1 MCLQDSSCNHDVSKM
16 ASDCAGPAGKTH
28 FCAEETPWGDIW
40 DKTKYGFC
48 KIGKYDNDWNF
59 DIKGS
64 TSAWK
69 SSWCLQKEAMGQTCY
84 ESEKYEQ
91 LSISDCKNID
101 SNAVAFTIKKQKDW
115 DHNQHKEISIDV
127 ISCGY
132 NGSMATTK
140 SDCLDSCTRSDGL
153 G

>member
-1 MCLQDSSCNHDVSKM
+1 
-16 ASDCAGPAGKTH
+16 
-28 FCAEETPWGDIW
+28 
-40 DKTKYGFC
+40 
-48 KIGKYDNDWNF
+48 
-59 DIKGS
+59 
-64 TSAWK
+64 
-69 SSWCLQKEAMGQTCY
+69 MGQTCY

-140 SDCLDSCTRSDGL
+140 SDCLDSCTRSDDL
-153 G
+153 GQRKMGMPCHMMTLNLIHVDMIQWRFANIPNMSGHIGMIGQMERRLAMVCRKAKVLQI